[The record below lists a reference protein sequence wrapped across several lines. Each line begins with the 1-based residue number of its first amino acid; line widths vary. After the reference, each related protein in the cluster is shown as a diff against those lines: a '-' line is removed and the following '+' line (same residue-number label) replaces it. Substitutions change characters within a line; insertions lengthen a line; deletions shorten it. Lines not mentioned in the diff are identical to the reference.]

1 MKKRKDKVKKKL
13 ILGIIFI
20 CIGIISIITKNIM
33 IKKETKYQK
42 ELLNNF
48 YQNNE
53 KIEAKQINNKE
64 IKEIEQYI
72 AVLKIPIINLEK
84 GLFNIESP
92 NNNINKNIQIL
103 KESKMPDI
111 ENSNLILA
119 SHNGNTISSHFN
131 EIHKLK
137 NNDKVI
143 IIYKEIEYQ
152 YKVVNSYVVEKTG
165 EIEIIRDINKNT
177 LTLITC
183 YGNNK
188 QLIII
193 CELKK

>member
-42 ELLNNF
+42 ELLNIF
-48 YQNNE
+48 YQNKEMIEE
-53 KIEAKQINNKE
+53 KTINKE
-64 IKEIEQYI
+64 IKKVDQYI
-72 AVLKIPIINLEK
+72 AILKIPIINLEK

-103 KESKMPDI
+103 KESEMPNI

-177 LTLITC
+177 LTLISC
-183 YGNNK
+183 YVNNK

-193 CELKK
+193 CELEK